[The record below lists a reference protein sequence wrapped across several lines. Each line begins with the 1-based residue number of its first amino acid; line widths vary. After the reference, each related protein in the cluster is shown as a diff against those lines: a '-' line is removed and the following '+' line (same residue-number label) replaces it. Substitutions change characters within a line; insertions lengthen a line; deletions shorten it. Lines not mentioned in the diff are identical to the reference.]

1 MRGHV
6 DSNPG
11 SRGGAS
17 RGLRWLLWSTLAV
30 VAACGSAVAESPS
43 VSGYSTGSGGS
54 GSGGATASTG
64 TAGMDGLPCGVAA
77 LLASKCV
84 SCHSSTHTADIPN
97 ALVTYADLVAKSKT
111 DATMTVAQMALTRMK
126 STTSPMPPLPAAP
139 PTAAE
144 IATFEAWVN
153 GGAQMGSC
161 GDVDAGP
168 NPFDAP
174 AQCTSMTTSTVKEG
188 ASMKPGEACIKCHVV
203 NADPDQQL
211 TIGGTAYATP
221 HEPDNCIAKVETG
234 PAINTAVVE
243 IIDKNGK
250 VIPLAVN
257 GVGNFSRKSL
267 LGAVA
272 MPYTAKIKYNG
283 LERVMIAS
291 QTTGDCN
298 ICHTQAGTKDAP
310 GRILLP

>member
-6 DSNPG
+6 DSNSG
-11 SRGGAS
+11 LKSGDSR
-17 RGLRWLLWSTLAV
+17 RMRWLLWSTLAV
-30 VAACGSAVAESPS
+30 VAACGTAVTESPS

-64 TAGMDGLPCGVAA
+64 TAGMEGLPCEVAA

-97 ALVTYADLVAKSKT
+97 ALVTYADLTAKSKT
-111 DATMTVAQMALTRMK
+111 DATMTVAQMALARMK
-126 STTSPMPPLPAAP
+126 STTSPMPPLGGTPAS
-139 PTAAE
+139 AAE
-144 IATFEAWVN
+144 IAAFEAWIN
-153 GGAQMGSC
+153 AGTPMGSC

-168 NPFDAP
+168 NPFDVP
-174 AQCTSMTTSTVKEG
+174 PTCTSMTTSIVDEG
-188 ASMKPGEACIKCHVV
+188 SAMKPGSACVKCH
-203 NADPDQQL
+203 NSDIEAPNL
-211 TIGGTAYATP
+211 TLGGTAYGTA
-221 HEPDNCIAKVETG
+221 HEPNDCNAQAVSG

-243 IIDKNGK
+243 ITDNNGAVIALK
-250 VIPLAVN
+250 VN
-257 GVGNFSRKSL
+257 SVGNFYRKSE

-283 LERVMIAS
+283 LERVMVAA
-291 QTTGDCN
+291 QTSGDCN
-298 ICHTQAGTKDAP
+298 SCHTQTGTQKAP